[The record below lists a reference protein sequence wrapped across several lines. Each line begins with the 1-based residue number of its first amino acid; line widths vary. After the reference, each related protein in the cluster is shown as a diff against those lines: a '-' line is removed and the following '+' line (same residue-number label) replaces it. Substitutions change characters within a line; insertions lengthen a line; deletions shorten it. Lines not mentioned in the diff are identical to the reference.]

1 MKAFTERNHLVIGII
16 TVALIASSTI
26 GVIVLNAGFF
36 ANRHPVT
43 AAFADSA
50 GLRPGDRVRVAGVL
64 VGEVD
69 AVRQAGDQVEVEM
82 AVDDGTELSG
92 DTSAEIVVETVL
104 GTKYVQLTTGLDWD
118 DPLGEDDVITDTE
131 TPVELLDVQDSGSNL
146 FTESDGESLGTL
158 IDSLT
163 EITEDK
169 STDVQTIIDGVSR
182 VTAQIDARDQEAR
195 RLIESADTLTDTLAE
210 RDGDLVTAVDGLN
223 TVLDTLQE
231 RRAELVALLEETSG
245 SAGQI
250 ADLVGTNR
258 ARLDSIL
265 ADLHTTLQVIGEHQ
279 VDLAAGVAY
288 LGVAVEGF
296 ASIGYS
302 GPENQPHPWANIYTQ
317 LVGPTSP
324 DGIFG
329 ACGPVDFAL
338 DLALGP
344 DPLPCRE
351 REGPLI
357 DTGGAAAG
365 TTQPEPPGAV
375 PGGGVS
381 SGDEPPDATALQ
393 QSLSSLL
400 TPLLGGAQP

>member
-1 MKAFTERNHLVIGII
+1 MKSFTERNHLVIGVI

-26 GVIVLNAGFF
+26 GVIVLNSGFF
-36 ANRHPVT
+36 AARHGVT
-43 AAFADSA
+43 ATFADSA

-92 DTSAEIVVETVL
+92 DTTAEIVVETVL
-104 GTKYVQLTTGLDWD
+104 GTKYVQLTTGSDWD
-118 DPLGEDDVITDTE
+118 DPLTEDDVITDTE
-131 TPVELLDVQDSGSNL
+131 TPVELLDVQDSGTDL
-146 FTESDGESLGTL
+146 FTESDGESLSTL

-182 VTAQIDARDQEAR
+182 VTAQIDARDVEAR
-195 RLIESADTLTDTLAE
+195 RLIESADTLTATLAE
-210 RDGDLVTAVDGLN
+210 RDADLVTAVDGLN
-223 TVLDTLQE
+223 VVLDTLQE
-231 RRAELVALLEETSG
+231 RRSELVALLEQTSG

-250 ADLVGTNR
+250 ADLVGENR
-258 ARLDSIL
+258 ARLDTIL
-265 ADLHTTLQVIGEHQ
+265 DDLHTTLQVIGEHQ

-302 GPENQPHPWANIYTQ
+302 GPNNQPHPWANIYAQ
-317 LVGPTSP
+317 LIGPTSP

-329 ACGPVDFAL
+329 SCGPVDFAL

-344 DPLPCRE
+344 DPLPCSE
-351 REGPLI
+351 REGALI
-357 DTGGAAAG
+357 DTGGTAAG
-365 TTQPEPPGAV
+365 TTEPEPPGTV
-375 PGGGVS
+375 SSGGVP

-393 QSLSSLL
+393 QSLSSLM
-400 TPLLGGAQP
+400 TPLLGGNEP